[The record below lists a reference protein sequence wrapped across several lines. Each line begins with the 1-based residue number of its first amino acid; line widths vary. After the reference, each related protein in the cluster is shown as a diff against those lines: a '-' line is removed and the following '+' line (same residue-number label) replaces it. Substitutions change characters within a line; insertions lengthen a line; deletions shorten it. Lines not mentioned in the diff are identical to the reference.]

1 MYIGRTCKSVMID
14 KRKVR
19 LMTRAAIYE
28 KEHGEEDLKIAG
40 YYKKD
45 YTSLNTWVT
54 LIWVTAGF
62 ILLVGVIFLC
72 YGEDMMEGLT
82 VMRLLFL
89 AARRTA
95 PQIRAGKRTNGDL
108 LCNLRRTR
116 CGGVPAE
123 FRLRPRGPALRRLPE
138 AALRSP
144 GARIRVSA
152 RGGVPGAS
160 ADLRRTSRAHGGC
173 RPEQISGG
181 SIFRGMFVS
190 DSVRIRRLRLQC

>member
-1 MYIGRTCKSVMID
+1 
-14 KRKVR
+14 
-19 LMTRAAIYE
+19 MTRAAIYE

-89 AARRTA
+89 AAVA
-95 PQIRAGKRTNGDL
+95 LALYLALMIIYVIGAGSFYSKKHIRAKQRVKKY
-108 LCNLRRTR
+108 LRDIY
-116 CGGVPAE
+116 
-123 FRLRPRGPALRRLPE
+123 RLE
-138 AALRSP
+138 KMNIKKEINRS
-144 GARIRVSA
+144 
-152 RGGVPGAS
+152 
-160 ADLRRTSRAHGGC
+160 
-173 RPEQISGG
+173 
-181 SIFRGMFVS
+181 
-190 DSVRIRRLRLQC
+190 